1 MTKSVVLLTCTPLN
15 VTSSGKIWVQ
25 ICGLSQKRNW
35 GNQISLQL
43 LEILLWGD
51 QLLLE
56 CPERDSTKQEQ
67 EPQVLDHAIKLVF
80 PSLLEPHGTSWN
92 LTEPPGTFWNLLEP
106 PETSWNLIKS
116 PENFWKLLKTP
127 ENSWKLKP
135 GTEKDGVFLDYDR
148 FNVKKFHEIP
158 VTSRSSRAF

>member
-1 MTKSVVLLTCTPLN
+1 M
-15 VTSSGKIWVQ
+15 
-25 ICGLSQKRNW
+25 SQVPEKFESKFVASAKKEIGGIRF
-35 GNQISLQL
+35 L

-92 LTEPPGTFWNLLEP
+92 LTEPPGTFWNLLKP
-106 PETSWNLIKS
+106 PET
-116 PENFWKLLKTP
+116 LLKVLKTF
-127 ENSWKLKP
+127 ENS
-135 GTEKDGVFLDYDR
+135 
-148 FNVKKFHEIP
+148 
-158 VTSRSSRAF
+158 